1 MRDSREGNHDV
12 IQRKV
17 IEKFSKSKKQL
28 FLENK
33 NTLEE

>member
-1 MRDSREGNHDV
+1 MRDSREGNHNV
-12 IQRKV
+12 VQRKAL
-17 IEKFSKSKKQL
+17 EKFSKSKKQL